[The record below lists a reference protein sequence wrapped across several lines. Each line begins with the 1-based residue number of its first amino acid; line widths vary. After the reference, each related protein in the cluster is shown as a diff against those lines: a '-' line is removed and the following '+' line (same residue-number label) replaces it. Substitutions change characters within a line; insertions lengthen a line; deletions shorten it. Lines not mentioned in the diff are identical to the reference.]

1 MEFLHNIHR
10 AIQAGFG
17 LLLIE
22 TAEESRARKLL
33 DIAAQGLQRR
43 VRTWTET
50 SGEPLRTFLSQGR
63 DDEHELLVLV
73 DPQPHLSDPFVVRA
87 LREVGLGIR
96 RGPVI
101 LVGSTLTLPQ
111 DLERE
116 ARAIELPLPTRT
128 ELTAMVEALPAS
140 ARPGWEPAAFA
151 RAAAG
156 LTTLEASRA
165 FELARAE
172 ENANDALR
180 QVVSLKRRA
189 LRVAATLEL
198 VEGEL
203 ALTEVGGLEV
213 LKAWLSAR
221 VQAFSPE
228 ARAFGLSEPRGML
241 LCGVQGCGKSLAS
254 KATATLLG
262 LPLVRLDFASV
273 FASPSPE
280 KALREGLRVVTAL
293 APVVLWVDEIEK
305 GLGGGTSA
313 NSASMLTPTE
323 ARVFGAFLTWLQE
336 RVAPVFVAA
345 TANEVEHLPPEL
357 ARRGRFDEIFFVDL
371 PSAQER
377 EDILKLSLAKRGHAG
392 AEMSLG
398 ELARTLEHFSGAELD
413 QVVENA
419 LFRAFAQRRP
429 LSGSDLRL
437 AAREI
442 VPLATLYEEKIQGLR
457 TWAKTRARRAS
468 ADRRVL
474 DFFDG

>member
-1 MEFLHNIHR
+1 MEFLRDVHR
-10 AIQAGFG
+10 AIHAGFR
-17 LLLIE
+17 LLVVE
-22 TAEESRARKLL
+22 TAEESRARQLL
-33 DIAAQGLQRR
+33 EVAARGLQRS
-43 VRTWTET
+43 VRYWTET
-50 SGEPLRTFLSQGR
+50 SGEPLRVQLTTQ
-63 DDEHELLVLV
+63 DDDARELLVLV
-73 DPQPHLSDPFVVRA
+73 DPQAHFSDPFVVRA
-87 LREVGLGIR
+87 LREVGLGLR
-96 RGPVI
+96 KGPVV
-101 LVGSTLTLPQ
+101 LLGSSMTLPQ
-111 DLERE
+111 DLARE
-116 ARAIELPLPTRT
+116 ARAIELPLPTQP
-128 ELTAMVEALPAS
+128 ELMAMVEALPAP

-172 ENANDALR
+172 ENPHDALR
-180 QVVSLKRRA
+180 RVVSLKRRA

-203 ALTEVGGLEV
+203 SLSEVGGLEV

-241 LCGVQGCGKSLAS
+241 LCGVQGCGKSIAS

-273 FASPSPE
+273 FSSPSPE
-280 KALREGLRVVTAL
+280 KALREGLRAVAAL

-305 GLGGGTSA
+305 GLGGGTSKG
-313 NSASMLTPTE
+313 ASNALNATE

-371 PSAQER
+371 PAPQER
-377 EDILKLSLAKRGHAG
+377 EDILKLALAKRGHTS
-392 AEMSLG
+392 AEMSLD
-398 ELARTLEHFSGAELD
+398 ELARTLEHFSGAELA
-413 QVVENA
+413 QLVENA

-429 LSGSDLRL
+429 LAASDLRL
-437 AAREI
+437 SAREI
-442 VPLATLYEEKIQGLR
+442 VPLATIYEEKIQGLR
-457 TWAKTRARRAS
+457 AWAKTRARRAS